1 MAACQGY
8 LRYIAWSMVPAL
20 ISHAMKQ
27 FSESLNN
34 PWSPMIIIY
43 AGVVVNVF
51 LNWIFIYGHL
61 GAPALGLDGAGLA
74 TLLSRIAMAAAM
86 VIYVLRSA
94 RTRPWLPQIWF
105 TQWSWPRLGE
115 QLRLGGPV
123 GLQTLMEVGA
133 FSAGA
138 LMMGWINASA
148 MAAHQ
153 IAINC
158 AATTFMF
165 ALGVGMGVSI
175 RVGHAW
181 GAGLPSRIRRI
192 AFGGVFLG
200 AGAMGLFAL
209 AFMLG
214 GQTIARWFV
223 LDEAVIQLTISLL
236 MVAGFFQVIDGTQI
250 VMISALRGMSDVRL
264 PVIIVAVAYW
274 AVALPLAYWFAFSLR
289 LGAVGIWYGLALGLL
304 TAAIGLTS
312 RFLQRNREAFGSP
325 SAAMVRAVPTG
336 AS

>member
-1 MAACQGY
+1 MAA
-8 LRYIAWSMVPAL
+8 
-20 ISHAMKQ
+20 
-27 FSESLNN
+27 
-34 PWSPMIIIY
+34 
-43 AGVVVNVF
+43 
-51 LNWIFIYGHL
+51 
-61 GAPALGLDGAGLA
+61 
-74 TLLSRIAMAAAM
+74 TM

-94 RTRPWLPQIWF
+94 RTREWLPPIWF
-105 TQWSWPRLGE
+105 QTWSWSRVRE

-133 FSAGA
+133 FSVGA
-138 LMMGWINASA
+138 LMMGWISAEA

-181 GAGLPSRIRRI
+181 GAGLPSRIKRI

-209 AFMLG
+209 AFILG
-214 GQTIARWFV
+214 GTTIAGWFV
-223 LDEAVIQLTISLL
+223 LDAKVIQLTASLL
-236 MVAGFFQVIDGTQI
+236 VVAGFFQIVDGTQV

-264 PVIIVAVAYW
+264 PVIIVAGSYW
-274 AVALPLAYWFAFSLR
+274 AIALPFAYWFAFR
-289 LGAVGIWYGLALGLL
+289 LEFGAVGVWTGLALGLVAAAL
-304 TAAIGLTS
+304 GLTLRFLRRSQEVRNEPTPVNTAAVI
-312 RFLQRNREAFGSP
+312 
-325 SAAMVRAVPTG
+325 AA
-336 AS
+336 